1 MDTQT
6 TSNLF
11 PDSLQID
18 ERAKQHFAGI
28 TTWCIV
34 IVIAALVG
42 YVLSIA
48 DLFIRKSTP
57 IQSEGFSMK
66 LETGRSPGG
75 IIIGLIIGLALNY
88 FLFRFA
94 TQTQKAIATF
104 DQDRLNNGF
113 SNLKTYFVFFSIIMI
128 LICLASLFIIPAL
141 FN

>member
-6 TSNLF
+6 PSNLF

-18 ERAKQHFAGI
+18 ERAKQLFSGI
-28 TTWCIV
+28 TTWCII
-34 IVIAALVG
+34 IVIAAVLG
-42 YVLSIA
+42 YVLNIA
-48 DLFIRKSTP
+48 DLLMNKSSAM
-57 IQSEGFSMK
+57 QSEGFALK
-66 LETGRSPGG
+66 LETNRSPAG

-94 TQTQKAIATF
+94 TQTQKAIATL

-113 SNLKTYFVFFSIIMI
+113 SNLKTYFVFFSILMI
-128 LICLASLFIIPAL
+128 IVCLASLFIIPAL